1 MADTQD
7 AKPSKSSFLKKSKW
21 GKIFK
26 EQDTNNNDNG
36 NGNGNGNAAYKLDD
50 DVADFLKPSTEKNV
64 PKIDIAI
71 AKRWPDAHEVQKAV
85 GGSTPS
91 PRGGRFVTK
100 RVRRP
105 GLTVGFVKTVPE
117 IIGEGGDEAPD
128 PPREIS
134 RTKAAVARSTSERKP
149 TEGQWPRSP
158 PLVAPARGLPPQV
171 QVKQPDEDDI
181 VPPPMRR
188 VNTSHNEFSP
198 AMQRKYAPTSQETD
212 PHRPSIGRTPTGLE
226 NHDPSLEHTTPLDTP
241 IDTTRLDPFQGNSAT
256 GGQERPSTRDRPTI
270 DTHVAQRQAEPRALG
285 EALSARKNYGGLSPA
300 DAASPV
306 AQKRREQ
313 SVSEGMAFRRASM
326 LIQRDEEDDD
336 SPPRSS
342 HAQPDFVG
350 RQEPTSS
357 SQWPLPHPQTAP
369 ASEYETL
376 FSPAGH
382 HPHSALPQQ
391 QSASSVDTPQPV
403 ILSPQSG
410 DDTPGTAPEAPDP
423 FDDPKYIKRHS
434 RDMVTEAAQQSEP
447 VSSRQTRTT
456 GFRRS
461 QQSSPAYQSYQ
472 SEDSG
477 SRDRSHTSGRTTG
490 LRQAPSEQRVPQIS
504 QPDLAMHQRLPPRD
518 GLGQYAHQ
526 QMPSREDDFTRNRQA
541 PEIRTIP
548 FRAAPPPSASQNMS
562 VPQDSSRER
571 STSPGDMRN
580 RIFQSSG
587 PTLDKPQFFNTPNA
601 SSSSVNHFSPSA
613 SHSRTGSRDGSPLPL
628 KPAASASP
636 QLPSPRWSQ
645 QYSNDR
651 SQSPQNNSPRTSV
664 LGPSR
669 SGLSPQPP
677 PHAPPLSSR
686 ASPED
691 YLAAGAHPT
700 KSHAANLRQ
709 EDAARPRPNS
719 AGSYHSV
726 TRSSVSPQPPEH
738 GNPAAD
744 AAFADFAGRVAHM
757 KGVFSLTAEKE
768 IPRDRCTPNMWLRA
782 GLWWYLK
789 GKAGLEALLQQR
801 RSDERREYLTQAHV
815 DLAKAW
821 WILADPLEP
830 YDTHG
835 EPSQQNA
842 GPESAEAALQRGV
855 AHLRQHIKA
864 LSLSTSKAHLLP
876 PTQSLIQGQDT
887 RIWLEYPRF
896 TSDAAAVLSGNA
908 SNSVLVEETKRVPN
922 AYDML
927 PLSDTKDA
935 FCYGRFPVEV
945 FVNTEEAETDRVV
958 LDCMMTVLRGRRD
971 YQTSI
976 AIASQSELVNIK
988 VAPSRNEKR
997 GLTWSDVSWKASSC
1011 GMLLNLPRNF
1021 DLSVRMQERDFR
1033 AVWNLSEYARKVEK
1047 SLRPEPDERLIHE
1060 ARLAELQYADSSN
1073 SSAFPADKVK
1083 GSVALVFERTGEH
1096 RDGSGV
1102 RKVHR
1107 GHRLLLITNPGHKTL
1122 SSVSH
1127 DIGRRSPLYFEFLT
1141 DSSAN
1146 GTTAMVIRVREDDRQ
1161 CRVLLVFQDDRSRQ
1175 ALYDVLNGLT
1185 VGPDEVIVCKALL
1198 TSMNIEPASQS
1209 EGYSQSAHPAL
1220 AGLQWQKLGVT
1231 NNHSDDPNTRIPETV
1246 ESENLRILARHATGC
1261 ITDRLNLGKGEML
1274 LRLPITDAP
1283 VIQMLREP
1291 QEDMTMSIDTRQS
1304 NQQVA
1309 HGIGQLLQTVL
1320 EQQTIRTFSF
1330 ASHQD
1335 LHTFQTAITGCTVRF
1350 EGLAATFAIARRR
1363 MVVPIYKKWE
1373 ATTVRIQMISKEG
1386 VVKLVAFMDD
1396 FSHAD
1401 SLCFQVKTTDTFE
1414 LIKGDDKKKK
1424 WGVKLVDAKFS
1435 LPSQE
1440 KGEVS
1445 EGDRLRRRFVNLEGL
1460 DYAEEHDDITIGF
1473 DTEQDRDRFAQTLP
1487 AATSTSRGI
1496 SLKRRI

>member
-1 MADTQD
+1 MVDTQD

-26 EQDTNNNDNG
+26 EQDTNNG
-36 NGNGNGNAAYKLDD
+36 NTGAPYKLNE
-50 DVADFLKPSTEKNV
+50 DVVDFLKPSTEKNV
-64 PKIDIAI
+64 PKIDIAL
-71 AKRWPDAHEVQKAV
+71 AKRWPEAHEVQRAAG
-85 GGSTPS
+85 GGSPS
-91 PRGGRFVTK
+91 TAGGGRFVTK
-100 RVRRP
+100 RVRKQ

-117 IIGEGGDEAPD
+117 IIGEGGDDAPD

-134 RTKAAVARSTSERKP
+134 RTKAAVSRSTSERKP
-149 TEGQWPRSP
+149 AEGQWPRSP
-158 PLVAPARGLPPQV
+158 PLVPPTRGMPPPFQV
-171 QVKQPDEDDI
+171 TQPDDDDF

-188 VNTSHNEFSP
+188 ANTSHNEFSP
-198 AMQRKYAPTSQETD
+198 AVQKKYAPPAQETD
-212 PHRPSIGRTPTGLE
+212 SHKPSIGRIPTGLE
-226 NHDPSLEHTTPLDTP
+226 NHEPGLEHTTPLDTP
-241 IDTTRLDPFQGNSAT
+241 IDTGRLDLFPDSSVQGR
-256 GGQERPSTRDRPTI
+256 QERPRSRDRPTI
-270 DTHVAQRQAEPRALG
+270 DTHAAQRQLEPRALG
-285 EALSARKNYGGLSPA
+285 EALSTRKNYGGLSPA

-326 LIQRDEEDDD
+326 LIRQDDD
-336 SPPRSS
+336 EANSPPRTSQGHS
-342 HAQPDFVG
+342 QPTEW
-350 RQEPTSS
+350 RAPASS
-357 SQWPLPHPQTAP
+357 SQWPLTQQTEPSA
-369 ASEYETL
+369 ASDYKTL

-382 HPHSALPQQ
+382 HPDSAFSKQ
-391 QSASSVDTPQPV
+391 QSAPSIDTHEPGAFSP
-403 ILSPQSG
+403 LSE
-410 DDTPGTAPEAPDP
+410 DETPETATPTPNP

-434 RDMVTEAAQQSEP
+434 RDLVTEASQQSEP
-447 VSSRQTRTT
+447 VSLRQMKKT
-456 GFRRS
+456 GLRRS
-461 QQSSPAYQSYQ
+461 QQSSPAYQSHQ
-472 SEDSG
+472 RGDSG
-477 SRDRSHTSGRTTG
+477 SQDRSYNSARVTG
-490 LRQAPSEQRVPQIS
+490 LRQPAAERPQILQRDSPMHHRLPSRDGVPIQEQEVSYRRPGQPAESRAIPSRAPPAPSN
-504 QPDLAMHQRLPPRD
+504 
-518 GLGQYAHQ
+518 AH
-526 QMPSREDDFTRNRQA
+526 S
-541 PEIRTIP
+541 
-548 FRAAPPPSASQNMS
+548 MS

-571 STSPGDMRN
+571 SASPGAMRN
-580 RIFQSSG
+580 RIFQSSA
-587 PTLDKPQFFNTPNA
+587 PTFDKPQFFAKPNV
-601 SSSSVNHFSPSA
+601 SSSSINRFSPSVP
-613 SHSRTGSRDGSPLPL
+613 HSRAGSRDGHSPLPY
-628 KPAASASP
+628 KPAVSTHP
-636 QLPSPRWSQ
+636 QPPPLRWSQ
-645 QYSNDR
+645 QYANEP
-651 SQSPQNNSPRTSV
+651 SQSPQSPRTSGMGPTRG
-664 LGPSR
+664 GPS
-669 SGLSPQPP
+669 SQSP
-677 PHAPPLSSR
+677 PHASILSPK

-691 YLAAGAHPT
+691 YFAAGAQPSR
-700 KSHAANLRQ
+700 SHAANLRQ
-709 EDAARPRPNS
+709 EDASRPRPAS
-719 AGSYHSV
+719 AGSHQSV
-726 TRSSVSPQPPEH
+726 SRSSVSPQPPEH

-768 IPRDRCTPNMWLRA
+768 LPRDRCTPNMWLRA

-789 GKAGLEALLQQR
+789 GKSGLEALLHQR
-801 RSDERREYLTQAHV
+801 RTDDRREYLTQAHV

-821 WILADPLEP
+821 WILSDPLET
-830 YDTHG
+830 YDSHG
-835 EPSQQNA
+835 EIGQQNA
-842 GPESAEAALQRGV
+842 GSDPAEAALERGV

-864 LSLSTSKAHLLP
+864 ISLSTSKAQLLP

-896 TSDAAAVLSGNA
+896 TSDAAAVLGGNA
-908 SNSVLVEETKRVPN
+908 SNSVLVEEADCVPN

-945 FVNTEEAETDRVV
+945 YVNTDEAESDRVV
-958 LDCMMTVLRGRRD
+958 LECMMTVMRGRRD

-976 AIASQSELVNIK
+976 AIASQSQLVNIR

-997 GLTWSDVSWKASSC
+997 GLSWSDVSWKASSF
-1011 GMLLNLPRNF
+1011 GMMLNLPRSF

-1047 SLRPEPDERLIHE
+1047 SLRPEPDEKFIHQS
-1060 ARLAELQYADSSN
+1060 RLAELQYADSSN

-1083 GSVALVFERTGEH
+1083 GCVALVFERTAEH

-1107 GHRLLLITNPGHKTL
+1107 GHRLLLITDPGHKTL
-1122 SSVSH
+1122 SAVSH
-1127 DIGRRSPLYFEFLT
+1127 DIGLRLPLYFEYLT
-1141 DSSAN
+1141 GSSAN
-1146 GTTAMVIRVREDDRQ
+1146 GTTAMVIRVREETRQ
-1161 CRVLLVFQDDRSRQ
+1161 CRVLLVFPDAGSRQ

-1185 VGPDEVIVCKALL
+1185 VGHDEIIVGKAIL
-1198 TSMNIEPASQS
+1198 TSLNIEPASQT
-1209 EGYSQSAHPAL
+1209 EGFSQSAHPAL
-1220 AGLQWQKLGVT
+1220 ADLQWQKLCVT
-1231 NNHSDDPNTRIPETV
+1231 NNQPEDPNTRILETV

-1274 LRLPITDAP
+1274 FRLPITDAP

-1291 QEDMTMSIDTRQS
+1291 QKDMTMSIDTRQS
-1304 NQQVA
+1304 DQQVA
-1309 HGIGQLLQTVL
+1309 QGIGQLSQIIL

-1373 ATTVRIQMISKEG
+1373 ASNVRMQMVSKES
-1386 VVKLVAFMDD
+1386 VVNLVAFMDD

-1440 KGEVS
+1440 KGEIS
-1445 EGDRLRRRFVNLEGL
+1445 EEGRLRRRFVNLEGL

-1473 DTEQDRDRFAQTLP
+1473 DTEKDRDRFAQALP